1 MLKLANLCNL
11 ETTAET
17 EQYVGLGHAHV
28 VEKHLSGTRYSVSAR
43 MGTGHSV
50 SVRVG
55 TRHSVSVRIR
65 KKIDGRQQRESF
77 FINFLG
83 EVRMNVWF

>member
-11 ETTAET
+11 EATAET

-28 VEKHLSGTRYSVSAR
+28 VEKYLSGTRYSVSVR
-43 MGTGHSV
+43 M
-50 SVRVG
+50 G

-65 KKIDGRQQRESF
+65 NKIDGRQQRESV

-83 EVRMNVWF
+83 EVRMNIWF